1 MRKVQNVSNFLER
14 KKKEIL
20 VFKRITFQKLPGEA
34 VMISLIQLLHFKAPY
49 QNILE
54 LFFHIAASFITCVI
68 CLPRVWY
75 NLDKLITRRSQ
86 MRSSS
91 AASVGPPASCLASL
105 VLAHLERW
113 PACTTPST
121 FVPALMET
129 SHSSESSVTTQT
141 QLSSKISLVMKYLF

>member
-1 MRKVQNVSNFLER
+1 MSVIFWRESVRND
-14 KKKEIL
+14 L
-20 VFKRITFQKLPGEA
+20 VFKRITFQKPSGEA
-34 VMISLIQLLHFKAPY
+34 VTISLIHLLHFKAPY
-49 QNILE
+49 QNLLE

-75 NLDKLITRRSQ
+75 NLDKLIPRRSQ

-105 VLAHLERW
+105 VLAHQERW
-113 PACTTPST
+113 HACTTPST
-121 FVPALMET
+121 FVPALTEI
-129 SHSSESSVTTQT
+129 SHSSESSVTTTQT